1 MDYKD
6 KDSKLQTLLI
16 SESNYSCQLLEESFI
31 KMKNE
36 KNKEIYKLDEK
47 ENDIYE
53 KQEQLSKKML
63 ELISNNQKQFNHK
76 YKLIQKEEDL
86 YHKEYNNFNLKLMNL
101 LNQYNDNRN
110 NMCINP
116 FYEIFDNKWVFPQK
130 EPINSSIKSF
140 KSKCNIKSCEKR
152 IIKNKA
158 NNNILNSK
166 KELKNKYT
174 RSNSKTFRKS
184 INSLNT
190 FNTVGINSKNNNK
203 IFVKTKRKSN
213 LEFNNFDKKK
223 EKIKKSTTTRTTTRF
238 DNNSLFEFD
247 DNINDM
253 KYYSIKD
260 SKKDLED
267 KIIIK
272 PDYSKYLT
280 RDNFYP
286 KSYRIES
293 NRERVRLSNDEFFYE
308 TKTSFRDKRMKK
320 DLYDKAFKKCN
331 YHSNM

>member
-6 KDSKLQTLLI
+6 KDSKLETLLI

-36 KNKEIYKLDEK
+36 KNKEIYKLEEK
-47 ENDIYE
+47 ENEIYE
-53 KQEQLSKKML
+53 KQELLAKKML

-76 YKLIQKEEDL
+76 QKLFQKEEDL
-86 YHKEYNNFNLKLMNL
+86 YHKEYNNLNQKLMNL
-101 LNQYNDNRN
+101 LNQYRDNGN

-116 FYEIFDNKWVFPQK
+116 FFDIFDNKWVFPQK
-130 EPINSSIKSF
+130 EPINNSIKSF

-152 IIKNKA
+152 IIKNKT

-166 KELKNKYT
+166 KVLKNNYT
-174 RSNSKTFRKS
+174 RSNSKTYRKS

-203 IFVKTKRKSN
+203 IFVKTERKSN
-213 LEFNNFDKKK
+213 LQFKNSDKKT
-223 EKIKKSTTTRTTTRF
+223 EKIKKSATTTTTRF

-253 KYYSIKD
+253 KYYNIKN

-286 KSYRIES
+286 KSYRIED
-293 NRERVRLSNDEFFYE
+293 NRERDRLSNDEIFYE
-308 TKTSFRDKRMKK
+308 TKTSFRNKRMKK

-331 YHSNM
+331 YHSNI